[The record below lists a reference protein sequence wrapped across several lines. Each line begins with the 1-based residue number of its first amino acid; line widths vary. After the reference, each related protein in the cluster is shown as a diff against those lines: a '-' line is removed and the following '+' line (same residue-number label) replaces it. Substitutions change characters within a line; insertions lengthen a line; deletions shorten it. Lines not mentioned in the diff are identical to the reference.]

1 MGAAHPLEW
10 ARDKRRRLEAYA
22 GGDLGVWAA
31 KARDV
36 CLPGLPLAVLL
47 GFAANGNAM
56 NTTGWLRGDESERAE
71 SVRKGKR
78 PFAGDPTKGYGAI
91 GSRDLHEL
99 GEFGIEGGH
108 EGTPCATDPECAWVV
123 GARSEAV
130 RKILGREGVT
140 GERWYKATADNAAI
154 GAWNVRRHMAAARHK
169 LLAIDPR
176 LSWEGDGKPVTLWQS
191 LCASASW
198 SAGSGGFTKH
208 VRRFA
213 DELAALPEG
222 RRVGRFLQL
231 AAAEDDPGNR
241 HRQDEWTALRWAQK
255 HEAAV
260 WIAPQLEGEP
270 WALEWLRDDG
280 LSDGERDRVYA
291 RLVEV
296 SG

>member
-10 ARDKRRRLEAYA
+10 ARDKRKRLEAYA

-56 NTTGWLRGDESERAE
+56 NTTGWLVGDERERAE

-78 PFAGDPTKGYGAI
+78 PFAGDPHRGYGAI
-91 GSRDLHEL
+91 GSKDLHEL

-123 GARSEAV
+123 GAKSDDVA
-130 RKILGREGVT
+130 KILGRPGVV

-154 GAWNVRRHMAAARHK
+154 GAWNLRRHMRAARVK
-169 LLAIDPR
+169 LEDIDPR
-176 LSWEGDGKPVTLWQS
+176 LSWVPSAKPVDLWQD

-198 SAGSGGFTKH
+198 SAGSRGFTKH
-208 VRRFA
+208 VRKHA
-213 DELAALPEG
+213 AELAPLPAG
-222 RRVGRFLQL
+222 PRVGRFLQL
-231 AAAEDDPGNR
+231 AARDNDPGRR
-241 HRQDEWTALRWAQK
+241 HDQDEWTALRWAQK
-255 HEAAV
+255 HEAACR
-260 WIAPQLEGEP
+260 IAPQIEGEE

>member
-10 ARDKRRRLEAYA
+10 ARDKRKRLEAYA

-71 SVRKGKR
+71 AIRKGKR
-78 PFAGDPTKGYGAI
+78 PFAGDPHRGYGAI
-91 GSRDLHEL
+91 GSKELHEL

-123 GARSEAV
+123 GAKSDDVA
-130 RKILGREGVT
+130 KILGRPGVV
-140 GERWYKATADNAAI
+140 GERWYKATADNCAI
-154 GAWNVRRHMAAARHK
+154 GAWNIARHMAAARHK

-176 LSWEGDGKPVTLWQS
+176 LSWEGDGKPVTLWRS
-191 LCASASW
+191 LAGSASW
-198 SAGSGGFTKH
+198 SAGAGGFTRH
-208 VRRFA
+208 ARRFA
-213 DELAALPEG
+213 AELAALAEG
-222 RRVGRFLQL
+222 PRVGRFLQL
-231 AAAEDDPGNR
+231 AARDDDPGNR

-255 HEAAV
+255 HEAACR
-260 WIAPQLEGEP
+260 IAPQIEGEP

-280 LSDGERDRVYA
+280 LSDGERERVYA

>member
-1 MGAAHPLEW
+1 MGADHPLEW

-36 CLPGLPLAVLL
+36 CLPGLPVAVLL
-47 GFAANGNAM
+47 GFAANGNSM
-56 NTTGWLRGDESERAE
+56 NTTGWLAGDAAERAE
-71 SVRKGKR
+71 ALRKGKR
-78 PFAGDPTKGYGAI
+78 PFAGDPRSGYGAI
-91 GSRDLHEL
+91 GSGDLHEL
-99 GEFGIEGGH
+99 GEFGVEGGH

-123 GARSEAV
+123 GAKSEAV

-154 GAWNVRRHMAAARHK
+154 GCWNLRRHMSAARHK

-176 LSWEGDGKPVTLWQS
+176 LSWGDDGKPVTLWQS
-191 LCASASW
+191 LAGSASW
-198 SAGSGGFTKH
+198 SAGSGGFTRH
-208 VRRFA
+208 ARRFA
-213 DELAALPEG
+213 AELAALAEG
-222 RRVGRFLQL
+222 PRVGRFLQL
-231 AAAEDDPGNR
+231 AAEHDDPGNR

-280 LSDGERDRVYA
+280 LSDGERERVYA